1 MRIRHLG
8 CIATA
13 AAFFAS
19 TAVAAG
25 KCQLQQLG
33 VLPVDM
39 EGLRPF
45 VSAKIDGAK
54 ARFLL
59 DSGGFYSTISR
70 EAAEQYHLPL
80 TSMRN
85 DTVYLEGVGGGISA
99 QLAIAKDFEF
109 LGMPLHKIPFLVIDQ
124 SMGSDTAGIIG
135 QNVLRVS
142 DVEYD
147 FADGTVRFFNP
158 VGCESQPL
166 AYWAVKTPYSFVK
179 LRPMYASEPHLS
191 STVMINGRSVTVWF
205 DTGASRSMLSL
216 EAAKR
221 IGITP
226 NSPGV
231 TFLGVG
237 YGIGA
242 SPVKTWVAPID
253 TFQIGGEKV
262 AHTHLM
268 IGDLQARDS
277 EGLAD
282 RDFPDLILGDDF
294 FLSHRIYVAYG
305 QNTLYFTYN
314 GGPLFNLNLL
324 GYASAA
330 GTGAQ
335 PAGDTP
341 TDAAGFRRRG
351 MAYAAMREFDR
362 AIADLTRACEL
373 APSDAGNRY
382 QRGVIYAEDG
392 QFKSALQDFDASI
405 TSQPDDIDAHMARA
419 ELLQAHPDSDPAAA
433 TAEIKSDLDAASR
446 LAPPDSSL
454 RLTLSDL
461 YNKAGDYSAALGQV
475 DQWLDNHRLRSEQIA
490 GLNSRCWLRATANR
504 DLHAALDD
512 CDQALALR
520 PQAPPDSGSLIVN
533 TAPEDPAVLD
543 SRGLVYL
550 RLGNLKGAIRDYDS
564 ALQIDANMSTA
575 LYARG
580 LAELREGRKT
590 QGQAD
595 LAAAE
600 KLDSGI
606 ARLFAS
612 MGLAP

>member
-1 MRIRHLG
+1 M
-8 CIATA
+8 AA
-13 AAFFAS
+13 VAAFFAS
-19 TAVAAG
+19 TAMAAG

-33 VLPVDM
+33 TLPIDM

-45 VSAKIDGAK
+45 VSAKIDGAN

-59 DSGGFYSTISR
+59 DSGGFYSTMSR
-70 EAAEQYHLPL
+70 EAASQYHLPL
-80 TSMRN
+80 TSIDR
-85 DTVYLEGVGGGISA
+85 DTVYVEGVGGGISA
-99 QLAIAKDFEF
+99 KLAIVKDFEF

-124 SMGSDTAGIIG
+124 GMGSDVAGIIG

-147 FADGTVRFFNP
+147 FADGTVRFFSP

-179 LRPMYASEPHLS
+179 LQPMYATEPHLR

-242 SPVKTWVAPID
+242 SPIKTWVAPID

-277 EGLAD
+277 EGLTD

-314 GGPLFNLNLL
+314 GGPLFNLNLPGL
-324 GYASAA
+324 ASAA
-330 GTGAQ
+330 GTGGQ

-351 MAYAAMREFDR
+351 MAYASMREFDR
-362 AIADLTRACEL
+362 ALADLTHACEL
-373 APSDAGNRY
+373 ASGDAHNRY
-382 QRGVIYAEDG
+382 ERGVIYAEDG
-392 QFKSALQDFDASI
+392 QYKSALQDFDATI
-405 TSQPDDIDAHMARA
+405 TAQPDDIDAHLARA
-419 ELLQAHPDSDPAAA
+419 QLLQAHPDSDPEAA

-446 LAPPDSSL
+446 LAPPDASV
-454 RLTLSDL
+454 RLTLSDM
-461 YNKAGDYSAALGQV
+461 YNRLGDYPAALGQV
-475 DQWLDNHRLRSEQIA
+475 DQWLDSHRLRSERVA

-504 DLHAALDD
+504 DLQAALDD
-512 CDQALALR
+512 CNHALAIR
-520 PQAPPDSGSLIVN
+520 PRAPSESGSLIVN
-533 TAPEDPAVLD
+533 AAPEDPVVLN

-550 RLGNLKGAIRDYDS
+550 RLGNLNGAIRDYNV
-564 ALQIDANMSTA
+564 ALQIDPNMASS
-575 LYARG
+575 LYGRG
-580 LAELREGRKT
+580 LAELHEGQKT
-590 QGQAD
+590 QGHAD

-600 KLDSGI
+600 KLDGGI
-606 ARLFAS
+606 AQSFAS
-612 MGLAP
+612 MGLSP